1 MIMKKKIFVF
11 KDIFIQPMNELFICI
26 GVQGWVTDGGT
37 EGIIQSDW
45 GVLLCQFSYWTGVYI
60 HILKRE
66 REREICFAQRE
77 IGKKWCG
84 LSFLIKNIRHPIETI
99 LNGIIND
106 SQTINLIFYRLK

>member
-1 MIMKKKIFVF
+1 MKKKIFVF

-66 REREICFAQRE
+66 RERERFALHRE
-77 IGKKWCG
+77 
-84 LSFLIKNIRHPIETI
+84 R
-99 LNGIIND
+99 
-106 SQTINLIFYRLK
+106 